1 MNKLNFKLLLS
12 FALVAT
18 VMSCKKKG
26 CTDPLAL
33 NYDSSADKNEGC
45 EYESGITYNVPSTYV
60 FTDAAGNNTVSYGGQ
75 TQRMNMLSEI
85 VSYLKTANNSTA
97 ILDGQKL
104 KDMYSNSGTPGWT
117 GTYDASKQ
125 LKSKTAMD
133 SPSIQALF
141 EGWMDAAAAATP
153 SSNNQY
159 LQDSNGLEW
168 TQMIEKGLMSAC
180 FVSQLSQNYLENIA
194 NDDNTVAVDASAG
207 KHYTLMEHHWDEA
220 YGYFTEFTAFPD
232 TADIRFWGKYA
243 TQAYLE
249 NTLGTATDIS
259 TAFRTGRAAL
269 SAGNITHA
277 LEQKAIVFE
286 EVKDMV
292 AGMAIHY
299 LKDVISKKNAG
310 TSTQAKINHSLS
322 EALAFIMG
330 IQFATTSPD
339 TPSANVVDLNANIGN
354 FTSLA
359 TLPSNVS
366 LQEMIDDIAAAAG
379 FSDTEVAGL

>member
-1 MNKLNFKLLLS
+1 
-12 FALVAT
+12 
-18 VMSCKKKG
+18 
-26 CTDPLAL
+26 
-33 NYDSSADKNEGC
+33 
-45 EYESGITYNVPSTYV
+45 
-60 FTDAAGNNTVSYGGQ
+60 
-75 TQRMNMLSEI
+75 
-85 VSYLKTANNSTA
+85 
-97 ILDGQKL
+97 
-104 KDMYSNSGTPGWT
+104 
-117 GTYDASKQ
+117 
-125 LKSKTAMD
+125 
-133 SPSIQALF
+133 
-141 EGWMDAAAAATP
+141 
-153 SSNNQY
+153 
-159 LQDSNGLEW
+159 
-168 TQMIEKGLMSAC
+168 MIEKGLMSAC

-249 NTLGTATDIS
+249 NTLGTATDIT

-277 LEQKAIVFE
+277 LEQKAIIFE
-286 EVKDMV
+286 ELRDMV

-339 TPSANVVDLNANIGN
+339 TPSANVVDLNTNIGN

-379 FSDTEVAGL
+379 FSATEVAGL